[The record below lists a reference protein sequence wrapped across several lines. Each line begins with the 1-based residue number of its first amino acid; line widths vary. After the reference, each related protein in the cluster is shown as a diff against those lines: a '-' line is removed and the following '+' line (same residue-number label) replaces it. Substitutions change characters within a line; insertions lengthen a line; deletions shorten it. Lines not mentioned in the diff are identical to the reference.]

1 MSRSASLLKPRAPV
15 WLLVLITISGTL
27 AMHMF
32 VPALPAAAQALGV
45 DSAAMQRTISI
56 YILGL
61 AFGQLAY
68 GPLSDGLGRRPMLLV
83 GLSLYTVAGFCAAFA
98 GDIHTLV
105 LARLVQA
112 LGGCAGL
119 ALGRA
124 IVRDGAKLDD
134 AVRDLALLNL
144 MMMIGPGFAPL
155 IGSLISEHLGWR
167 AIFLVLASL
176 GALTLLCTWRL
187 LPETGS
193 PSGQVSAH
201 ALARDYGHLL
211 RSPVFLG
218 FAVGGACMTTAIYA
232 FIAAAP
238 FIIGTELHRPLSEV
252 GIYLG
257 LLIVGMSVGNA
268 LTRRLIRSVSVDR
281 LLLVGAALS
290 IVSAASL
297 LAVVCAGWVSVA
309 WMVGLV
315 SLFAVGAGL
324 ASPAAMS
331 RALSV
336 DAHLVGSAAGLY
348 GFGQMAVGALCTFA
362 VGFGRDPALAAAAVL
377 SSAALLGLAG
387 FSVGMAA
394 RRTRQAQAAELAT

>member
-1 MSRSASLLKPRAPV
+1 MPVTAPLRPRAPL
-15 WLLVLITISGTL
+15 WLLVLITLSGTL
-27 AMHMF
+27 AMHLF
-32 VPALPAAAQALGV
+32 VPALPAAALALGV

-68 GPLSDGLGRRPMLLV
+68 GPLSDGLGRRPLLLV

-98 GDIHTLV
+98 GDLHTLV
-105 LARLVQA
+105 LARLIQA

-124 IVRDGAKLDD
+124 IVRDGAKLED
-134 AVRDLALLNL
+134 AVRDLAMLNL
-144 MMMIGPGFAPL
+144 MMMVGPGFAPL
-155 IGSLISEHLGWR
+155 IGSFISEHLGWR

-176 GALTLLCTWRL
+176 GAVTLLCTAWL
-187 LPETGS
+187 LPETS
-193 PSGQVSAH
+193 TPSGQVSAR
-201 ALARDYGHLL
+201 ALCRDYAQLL
-211 RSPVFLG
+211 RSPMFLG

-257 LLIVGMSVGNA
+257 LVIVGMSLGNA
-268 LTRRLIRSVSVDR
+268 LTRRLIRTVSVER
-281 LLLVGAALS
+281 LLLTGAWLS
-290 IVSAASL
+290 ICSALCL
-297 LAVVCAGWVSVA
+297 LVVVLAGEASVA
-309 WMVGLV
+309 WIVGPV

-324 ASPAAMS
+324 ASPAALS
-331 RALSV
+331 RTLSV
-336 DAHLVGSAAGLY
+336 DAHLMGSAAGLY
-348 GFGQMAVGALCTFA
+348 GFLQMAVGALCTFA

-377 SSAALLGLAG
+377 STSALVGLIGVSLGISALRSHEAR
-387 FSVGMAA
+387 VQAMA
-394 RRTRQAQAAELAT
+394 

>member
-1 MSRSASLLKPRAPV
+1 MPTSASPLVPRAPL

-32 VPALPAAAQALGV
+32 VPALPAAATALGV

-83 GLSLYTVAGFCAAFA
+83 GLGLYTVAGFCAIFA
-98 GDIHTLV
+98 GDVHTLV

-134 AVRDLALLNL
+134 AVRDLAMLNL
-144 MMMIGPGFAPL
+144 MMMVGPGFAPL

-167 AIFLVLASL
+167 AIFVVLTSL
-176 GALTLLCTWRL
+176 GAVTLLCTWLL

-193 PSGQVSAH
+193 PTGQVSAR
-201 ALARDYGHLL
+201 ALARDYTQLL

-218 FAVGGACMTTAIYA
+218 FAIGGACMTTAIYA

-268 LTRRLIRSVSVDR
+268 LTRRLIRSVSADR
-281 LLLVGAALS
+281 LLMAGAWLS
-290 IVSAASL
+290 LGSAASL
-297 LAVVCAGWVSVA
+297 LLVVASGAVSVA
-309 WMVGLV
+309 WIVGLV

-331 RALSV
+331 RALGV

-348 GFGQMAVGALCTFA
+348 GFGQMAVGALCTYA
-362 VGFGRDPALAAAAVL
+362 VGFGRDPALAAAVVL
-377 SSAALLGLAG
+377 STAALLGLVA
-387 FSVGMAA
+387 FSLGMVA
-394 RRTRQAQAAELAT
+394 RRSRGEQAAALV

>member
-1 MSRSASLLKPRAPV
+1 MSAPLSAVKPRAPL

-45 DSAAMQRTISI
+45 DSAAMQRTISV

-68 GPLSDGLGRRPMLLV
+68 GPLSDGLGRRPLLLV
-83 GLSLYTVAGFCAAFA
+83 GLALYTVAGFCAAFA
-98 GDIHTLV
+98 GDVHTLV

-124 IVRDGAKLDD
+124 IARDGAGLED

-144 MMMIGPGFAPL
+144 MMMVGPGFAPL

-167 AIFLVLASL
+167 AIFWVLASL
-176 GALTLLCTWRL
+176 GTVTLLCTWRL
-187 LPETGS
+187 LPETS
-193 PSGQVSAH
+193 TPSGQVSLR
-201 ALARDYGHLL
+201 ALARDYGQLL

-218 FAVGGACMTTAIYA
+218 FAVGGGCMTTAIYA

-252 GIYLG
+252 GLYLG
-257 LLIVGMSVGNA
+257 MLIVGMSVGNA
-268 LTRRLIRSVSVDR
+268 LTRRLIRTVSADR
-281 LLLVGAALS
+281 LLLLGAWLS
-290 IVSAASL
+290 IASALGL
-297 LAVVCAGWVSVA
+297 LAVVASGLGSVA
-309 WMVGLV
+309 WIVGLV

-324 ASPAAMS
+324 ASPAALS

-348 GFGQMAVGALCTFA
+348 GFGQMAVGALCTYA
-362 VGFGRDPALAAAAVL
+362 VGFGQDPAFAAASVL
-377 SSAALLGLAG
+377 SVASLLGLTG
-387 FSVGMAA
+387 FCLGMAA
-394 RRTRQAQAAELAT
+394 RRADSGQLQPSR

>member
-1 MSRSASLLKPRAPV
+1 MSAPLSAVKPRAPL

-45 DSAAMQRTISI
+45 DSAAMQRTISV

-68 GPLSDGLGRRPMLLV
+68 GPLSDGLGRRPLLLV
-83 GLSLYTVAGFCAAFA
+83 GLALYTVAGFCAAFA
-98 GDIHTLV
+98 GDVHTLV

-124 IVRDGAKLDD
+124 IARDGAGLED

-144 MMMIGPGFAPL
+144 MMMVGPGFAPL

-167 AIFLVLASL
+167 AIFWVLASL
-176 GALTLLCTWRL
+176 GTVTLLCTWRL
-187 LPETGS
+187 LPETS
-193 PSGQVSAH
+193 TPSGQVSLR
-201 ALARDYGHLL
+201 ALARDYGQLL

-218 FAVGGACMTTAIYA
+218 FAVGGGCMTTAIYA

-252 GIYLG
+252 GLYLG
-257 LLIVGMSVGNA
+257 MLIVGMSVGNA
-268 LTRRLIRSVSVDR
+268 LTRRLIRTVSADR
-281 LLLVGAALS
+281 LLLVGAWLS
-290 IVSAASL
+290 IASALGL
-297 LAVVCAGWVSVA
+297 LAVVASGLGSVA
-309 WMVGLV
+309 WIVGLV

-324 ASPAAMS
+324 ASPAALS

-348 GFGQMAVGALCTFA
+348 GFGQMAVGALCTYA
-362 VGFGRDPALAAAAVL
+362 VGFGQDPAFAAASVL
-377 SSAALLGLAG
+377 SVASLLGLTG
-387 FSVGMAA
+387 FCLGMAA
-394 RRTRQAQAAELAT
+394 RRADSGQLQPSR

>member
-1 MSRSASLLKPRAPV
+1 MSAVAPLRPRAPL
-15 WLLVLITISGTL
+15 WLLVLITLSGTL
-27 AMHMF
+27 AMHLF
-32 VPALPAAAQALGV
+32 VPALPAAALALGV

-68 GPLSDGLGRRPMLLV
+68 GPLSDGLGRRPLLLV

-98 GDIHTLV
+98 GDLHTLV

-124 IVRDGAKLDD
+124 IARDGAKLED
-134 AVRDLALLNL
+134 AVRDLAMLNL

-176 GALTLLCTWRL
+176 GALTLAFTAWL
-187 LPETGS
+187 LPETS
-193 PSGQVSAH
+193 TPSGQVSAR
-201 ALARDYGHLL
+201 ALCRDYAQLL

-218 FAVGGACMTTAIYA
+218 YATGGACMTTAIYA

-238 FIIGTELHRPLSEV
+238 FIIGTQLHRPLSEV

-257 LLIVGMSVGNA
+257 LLIVGMSLGNA
-268 LTRRLIRSVSVDR
+268 LTRQLIRTVSVDR
-281 LLLVGAALS
+281 LLMTGACLCLCSAVFLFGV
-290 IVSAASL
+290 IVSGYA
-297 LAVVCAGWVSVA
+297 SVA
-309 WMVGLV
+309 WIIGPVC
-315 SLFAVGAGL
+315 LFAMGAGL
-324 ASPAAMS
+324 ASPAALS
-331 RALSV
+331 RTLSV
-336 DAHLVGSAAGLY
+336 DAHLMGSAAGLY
-348 GFGQMAVGALCTFA
+348 GFLQMAVGALCTFA
-362 VGFGRDPALAAAAVL
+362 VGFGRDPALAAASVL
-377 SSAALLGLAG
+377 ATSALVGLLGLT
-387 FSVGMAA
+387 VGRWAM
-394 RRTRQAQAAELAT
+394 RSREVPAQAMA